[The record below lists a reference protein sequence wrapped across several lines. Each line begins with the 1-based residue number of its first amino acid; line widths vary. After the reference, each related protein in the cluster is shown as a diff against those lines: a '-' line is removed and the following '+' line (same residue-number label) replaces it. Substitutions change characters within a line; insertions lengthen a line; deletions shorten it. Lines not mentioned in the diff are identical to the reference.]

1 MQTWLKL
8 WNFID
13 KQESFG
19 SLQAISAES
28 GISYPSVLDAVRMLE
43 DVNYI
48 NVVMDKN
55 RKTVVK
61 TDRWFETRDNIK
73 DLYVFLDESEK
84 K

>member
-28 GISYPSVLDAVRMLE
+28 GISYPSLLDAIRMLE
-43 DVNYI
+43 RVNYI
-48 NVVMDKN
+48 ELVSVGQ
-55 RKTVVK
+55 RKSLIK
-61 TDRWFETRDNIK
+61 TERWFETRKYVK
-73 DLYVFLDESEK
+73 DLYVFLDEDKSK
-84 K
+84 